1 MSLTQLVE
9 HCIFIFYFLTQ
20 HCIFIIIRLFN
31 NKKLIINLWVKRK
44 VTNYKK
50 IMIKKKSRTRKG
62 GRREKRR
69 VLKLKLGQM
78 RE

>member
-1 MSLTQLVE
+1 
-9 HCIFIFYFLTQ
+9 
-20 HCIFIIIRLFN
+20 
-31 NKKLIINLWVKRK
+31 
-44 VTNYKK
+44 
-50 IMIKKKSRTRKG
+50 MIKKKSRTRKG